1 QHSRTTR
8 VVELLQS
15 VCHECGGL
23 DWRSYDLRWPRADGV
38 TVSLPGRMLLFERP
52 AICRALRETTSR
64 LSDVETAGSRHFGLT
79 AEAEVQRDPASGR
92 EFLCVYVAGIEPGSA
107 ADEAGLM
114 PGDELVA
121 VNDRLVSQLDMVYIE
136 NLFDKSSSLTLLVR
150 SSRHQQQPPTQ
161 QQQPLTSMNSK
172 MQARPARLQQSA
184 TIDSGELATRRAQQ
198 LKRQANVASSSP
210 DTGSHCQSN
219 SSASSATVDPS
230 LVRPSVESR
239 LRMTSLELLETER
252 VYVECLRTL
261 SVRYLE
267 PLCDWLSP
275 PSPPKELRQ
284 LTETVAGQLSTPAHA
299 EFLHALKQRWRHRQ
313 QRRHQ
318 GLAG

>member
-1 QHSRTTR
+1 FNIHETTR

-64 LSDVETAGSRHFGLT
+64 LSDVET
-79 AEAEVQRDPASGR
+79 GR
-92 EFLCVYVAGIEPGSA
+92 ERDTLPRPRFNAIRPAGANFLCVYVAGIEPGSA

-136 NLFDKSSSLTLLVR
+136 DLFDKSSSLTLLVR

-284 LTETVAGQLSTPAHA
+284 LTETVAGLAAFHA
-299 EFLHALKQRWRHRQ
+299 EFLHALNSGGGIGNSGDIK
-313 QRRHQ
+313 
-318 GLAG
+318 

>member
-1 QHSRTTR
+1 STFTRPPR

-23 DWRSYDLRWPRADGV
+23 DWCSYDLRWPRADGV
-38 TVSLPGRMLLFERP
+38 TVSLPGRMLLFESSDLQYAELCEKQRRV
-52 AICRALRETTSR
+52 CRMSKRQGA
-64 LSDVETAGSRHFGLT
+64 RHFGLT

-107 ADEAGLM
+107 ADEAGLI

-136 NLFDKSSSLTLLVR
+136 DLFDKSSSLTLLVR

-284 LTETVAGQLSTPAHA
+284 LAETVAGLAAFHA
-299 EFLHALKQRWRHRQ
+299 EFLHALNS
-313 QRRHQ
+313 
-318 GLAG
+318 GGGIGNSGDI